1 MRLKTTSY
9 KKIKKG
15 VDKLHSIWYNKDTK
29 KEQRVESQGNRK
41 SSKNKK
47 KVLTKS
53 TTSAIIKM

>member
-15 VDKLHSIWYNKDTK
+15 LTNSTVSGIIKIQRKNKGLKGKATEK
-29 KEQRVESQGNRK
+29 VQ
-41 SSKNKK
+41 KNKK

>member
-9 KKIKKG
+9 KKNKKG
-15 VDKLHSIWYNKDTK
+15 LTNSTVSGIIKIQRKNKGLKVKATK
-29 KEQRVESQGNRK
+29 KVQ
-41 SSKNKK
+41 KNKK